1 MLIGQRLR
9 DIREMK
15 NLSHDDIEK
24 ARGLSLLTFPA
35 SRTVTQFL
43 ALGTLQKVGEGS
55 RNAACFLGVPSRILD
70 NGN

>member
-1 MLIGQRLR
+1 MIIGQRLR

-24 ARGLSLLTFPA
+24 ARGLSVLTFPA

-43 ALGTLQKVGEGS
+43 ALGTLQKWAKALGMQLVS
-55 RNAACFLGVPSRILD
+55 REIPED
-70 NGN
+70 T